1 MDSTTTI
8 TPITIDGHAMM
19 SLSQYPT
26 ELGNSWIHSC
36 SVNADIIKISIG
48 LYKNNKY
55 PNGTIIFSR
64 FTPNEYPDM
73 YTIQAPDYLGS
84 YTDSN
89 KTVESNRMYTNPIY
103 RRRGYWKFLASV
115 LRSVFYNNAGG
126 ILLEGTRDRSPI
138 TNKLYATLSKVMNH
152 NRPNSPIPGGRAFM
166 PEQEPPRDP
175 ASPVIWFG
183 QRIGGF
189 NG

>member
-1 MDSTTTI
+1 
-8 TPITIDGHAMM
+8 
-19 SLSQYPT
+19 
-26 ELGNSWIHSC
+26 
-36 SVNADIIKISIG
+36 
-48 LYKNNKY
+48 
-55 PNGTIIFSR
+55 
-64 FTPNEYPDM
+64 
-73 YTIQAPDYLGS
+73 
-84 YTDSN
+84 
-89 KTVESNRMYTNPIY
+89 MYTNPIY

-126 ILLEGTRDRSPI
+126 ILLEGTRNRSPI
-138 TNKLYATLSKVMNH
+138 TNRLYGTLTKLMNH
-152 NRPNSPIPGGRAFM
+152 NNPNSPILGGRVSM

>member
-1 MDSTTTI
+1 
-8 TPITIDGHAMM
+8 MM
-19 SLSQYPT
+19 NLSQYPT
-26 ELGNSWIHSC
+26 ELGDSWIHAC
-36 SVNADIIKISIG
+36 FVNSEFIKISIG
-48 LYKNNKY
+48 LYKNTTY
-55 PNGTIIFSR
+55 PTGTIIFSQ
-64 FTPNEYPDM
+64 FTPNQYPDM
-73 YTIQAPDYLGS
+73 YTIQAPDQRGS
-84 YTDSN
+84 YTELN

-126 ILLEGTRDRSPI
+126 ILLEGTRNRSPI
-138 TNKLYATLSKVMNH
+138 TNRLYGTLTKLMNH
-152 NRPNSPIPGGRAFM
+152 NNPNSPILGGRISM